1 MTKKSDPKG
10 VQLVQELTDIMQ
22 DAGLVEIEYNTDDV
36 SIRLSRAA
44 AASVPVAAAPVAP
57 SAAMPAQAAPAAE
70 PAPADDEITSSH
82 PGAVSSPMVGTVYLA
97 AEPGAPNFVNEG
109 DKVKAGQTL
118 VIVEAMKVM
127 NPITAPKSGTVSR
140 ILVGN
145 AQPVEYG
152 EVLIVIE

>member
-1 MTKKSDPKG
+1 MTKKAEPKG

-22 DAGLVEIEYNTDDV
+22 DAGLVEIEYNTDEV

-44 AASVPVAAAPVAP
+44 AATAVAAPVA
-57 SAAMPAQAAPAAE
+57 MPAQPIAAPAAE
-70 PAPADDEITSSH
+70 PKAPAEEEITSSH

-97 AEPGAPNFVNEG
+97 AEPGADNFVNEG
-109 DKVKAGQTL
+109 DTVKAGQTL

-127 NPITAPKSGTVSR
+127 NPITAPKSGKVAR

-152 EVLIVIE
+152 EVLVVIE

>member
-10 VQLVQELTDIMQ
+10 VQLVQELSDIMQ

-44 AASVPVAAAPVAP
+44 AASEPVAAPVAP
-57 SAAMPAQAAPAAE
+57 SAAMPAQSAPAAE
-70 PAPADDEITSSH
+70 PALADDEITSSH

>member
-1 MTKKSDPKG
+1 MTKKAEPKG

-22 DAGLVEIEYNTDDV
+22 DAGLVEIEYNTDEV
-36 SIRLSRAA
+36 SIRLSRAMA
-44 AASVPVAAAPVAP
+44 APVAAAPIAPPATAPAQPAP
-57 SAAMPAQAAPAAE
+57 STE
-70 PAPADDEITSSH
+70 TAPADEEITSNH

-97 AEPGAPNFVNEG
+97 AEPGAPNFVSEG

>member
-44 AASVPVAAAPVAP
+44 AASEPVAAPVAP
-57 SAAMPAQAAPAAE
+57 SAAMPAQSAPAAE
-70 PAPADDEITSSH
+70 PALADDEITSSH

>member
-44 AASVPVAAAPVAP
+44 AASEPVAAPVAP
-57 SAAMPAQAAPAAE
+57 SAAMPAQSAPAAE
-70 PAPADDEITSSH
+70 PALADDEITSSH

-97 AEPGAPNFVNEG
+97 AEPGAPNFVSEG

>member
-1 MTKKSDPKG
+1 MTKKAEPKG
-10 VQLVQELTDIMQ
+10 VELVQELTNIMQ

-36 SIRLSRAA
+36 SIRLSRAT
-44 AASVPVAAAPVAP
+44 AAAPAMP
-57 SAAMPAQAAPAAE
+57 LAAAMPAQPAAPAAE
-70 PAPADDEITSSH
+70 PVPAPAEEEITSSH

-97 AEPGAPNFVNEG
+97 PEPGAANFVGEG
-109 DKVKAGQTL
+109 DTVKAGQTL

-127 NPITAPKSGTVSR
+127 NPITAPKSGKVSR

-145 AQPVEYG
+145 GQPVEYG

>member
-44 AASVPVAAAPVAP
+44 AASVPVAAPVAP
-57 SAAMPAQAAPAAE
+57 SAAMPAQAAPSAE

>member
-1 MTKKSDPKG
+1 MTKKAEATG

-22 DAGLVEIEYNTDDV
+22 DAGLVEIEYSTDAV
-36 SIRLSRAA
+36 SVRLSRAA
-44 AASVPVAAAPVAP
+44 AVAAPVAV
-57 SAAMPAQAAPAAE
+57 AAPAVQPAQPAVAEQASAQAAA
-70 PAPADDEITSSH
+70 DEITAAH
-82 PGAVSSPMVGTVYLA
+82 PGAVTSPMVGTVYLA
-97 AEPGAPNFVNEG
+97 AEPGAPNFVSEG
-109 DKVKAGQTL
+109 DSVKAGQTL

-127 NPITAPKSGTVSR
+127 NPITAPKSGKVAR

>member
-10 VQLVQELTDIMQ
+10 VQLVQELSDIMQ

-44 AASVPVAAAPVAP
+44 AASVPVAAPVAP
-57 SAAMPAQAAPAAE
+57 SAAMPAQAAPSAE

>member
-1 MTKKSDPKG
+1 
-10 VQLVQELTDIMQ
+10 MQ
-22 DAGLVEIEYNTDDV
+22 DAGLVEIEYNTDEV

-44 AASVPVAAAPVAP
+44 AVAAPVAAAPVA
-57 SAAMPAQAAPAAE
+57 AAPAQPATTSAA
-70 PAPADDEITSSH
+70 PAPAEEEITSSH

-97 AEPGAPNFVNEG
+97 PEPSAPNFVSEG
-109 DKVKAGQTL
+109 DTVSAGQTL

-127 NPITAPKSGTVSR
+127 NPITAPKSGKVAR

-152 EVLIVIE
+152 EVLIIIE

>member
-1 MTKKSDPKG
+1 MTKKAEPKG
-10 VQLVQELTDIMQ
+10 VGLVQELTNIMQ

-44 AASVPVAAAPVAP
+44 TAAAP
-57 SAAMPAQAAPAAE
+57 AMPLAAAIPAQSAAPAAE
-70 PAPADDEITSSH
+70 PHPAPAEEEITSSH

-97 AEPGAPNFVNEG
+97 PEPGAANFVSEG
-109 DKVKAGQTL
+109 DTVKAGQTL

-127 NPITAPKSGTVSR
+127 NPITAPKSGKVSR

-145 AQPVEYG
+145 SQPVEYG

>member
-1 MTKKSDPKG
+1 MTKKAEPKG

-22 DAGLVEIEYNTDDV
+22 DAGLVEIEYNTDEV
-36 SIRLSRAA
+36 SIRLSRAMA
-44 AASVPVAAAPVAP
+44 APVAAAPIAP
-57 SAAMPAQAAPAAE
+57 PATAPTQPLPSTE
-70 PAPADDEITSSH
+70 TAPADEEITSNN

-97 AEPGAPNFVNEG
+97 AEPGAPNFVSEG

>member
-1 MTKKSDPKG
+1 MTKKAEPKG

-22 DAGLVEIEYNTDDV
+22 DAGLVEIEYNTDEV
-36 SIRLSRAA
+36 SIRLSRAM
-44 AASVPVAAAPVAP
+44 AAPVAATP
-57 SAAMPAQAAPAAE
+57 IAPPATAPAQPLPSTE
-70 PAPADDEITSSH
+70 TAPADEEITSNH

-97 AEPGAPNFVNEG
+97 AEPGAPNFVSEG

>member
-1 MTKKSDPKG
+1 MTKKAEPKG

-22 DAGLVEIEYNTDDV
+22 DAGLVEIEYNTDEV
-36 SIRLSRAA
+36 SIRLSRAMA
-44 AASVPVAAAPVAP
+44 APVAAAPIAP
-57 SAAMPAQAAPAAE
+57 PATAPAQPLPSTE
-70 PAPADDEITSSH
+70 TAPADEEITSNH

-97 AEPGAPNFVNEG
+97 AEPGAPNFVSEG

>member
-10 VQLVQELTDIMQ
+10 VQLVQELSDIMQ

-44 AASVPVAAAPVAP
+44 AASEPVAAPVAP
-57 SAAMPAQAAPAAE
+57 SAAMPAQSAPAAE
-70 PAPADDEITSSH
+70 PALADDEITSSH

-97 AEPGAPNFVNEG
+97 AEPGAPNFVSEG

>member
-44 AASVPVAAAPVAP
+44 AASVPVAAPVAP
-57 SAAMPAQAAPAAE
+57 SAAMPAQSAPAAE
-70 PAPADDEITSSH
+70 PALADDEITSSH

>member
-1 MTKKSDPKG
+1 MTKKAEPKG
-10 VQLVQELTDIMQ
+10 VQLVQELTEIMQ
-22 DAGLVEIEYNTDDV
+22 DAGLVEIEYNTDEV
-36 SIRLSRAA
+36 SIRLSRAMA
-44 AASVPVAAAPVAP
+44 APVAAAPIAP
-57 SAAMPAQAAPAAE
+57 PAAAPAKPLPSSE
-70 PAPADDEITSSH
+70 TAPADEEITSNH

-97 AEPGAPNFVNEG
+97 AEPGAPNFVSEG